1 MPPGP
6 PMHPIFGN
14 IPTMSKLDPRPQFAF
29 HSIAMEFGNLVRLKM
44 GPKFM
49 LLVSGFEE
57 MKELHG
63 NEITENRANLQT
75 ANLIYRGKFQSKGIL
90 FNYGEEF
97 KELRRFTLKSL
108 RDLGFGKNSSEE
120 IILEE
125 CREVVGKI
133 KELVEEKDGIVNLDK
148 LFNKAH

>member
-14 IPTMSKLDPRPQFAF
+14 IPTMAKLDPRPQFAF

-63 NEITENRANLQT
+63 NEITENRAKLHT
-75 ANLIYRGKFQSKGIL
+75 ANLIY
-90 FNYGEEF
+90 
-97 KELRRFTLKSL
+97 
-108 RDLGFGKNSSEE
+108 
-120 IILEE
+120 
-125 CREVVGKI
+125 
-133 KELVEEKDGIVNLDK
+133 
-148 LFNKAH
+148 